1 MYKYSSPGEE
11 NNSLINN
18 EHKMKA
24 HVLKW
29 GVVGAGRGGGVVLWA
44 RRRGGDCKKGCWVD
58 LRGCV
63 QRRP

>member
-18 EHKMKA
+18 EHKMEA

-29 GVVGAGRGGGVVLWA
+29 VVEGGFM
-44 RRRGGDCKKGCWVD
+44 RRRVGGNKRMLG
-58 LRGCV
+58 
-63 QRRP
+63 